1 MIPTD
6 AGRRE
11 ILIEH
16 KGGFAALLDVQS
28 VAADLERMT

>member
-11 ILIEH
+11 ILVEL
-16 KGGFAALLDVQS
+16 KSGSALPLAVQS